1 MNKRWVRVTCVE
13 SVPLREGR
21 EVLIGKRSIAVFNL
35 GHQFLAVDNHC
46 PHRQG
51 PLADGIVSGSSVV
64 CPLHAWR
71 INLQTGEVERPTAGA
86 GPPPPFHGG
95 GAAGGEA
102 SVGIPIVEA
111 TTPQELP
118 APSCRTNAIRN
129 IFVAP
134 GVPNGIPAVIAM
146 RSPGRARPSW

>member
-86 GPPPPFHGG
+86 GHCVRAYPTR
-95 GAAGGEA
+95 
-102 SVGIPIVEA
+102 VEDGVISI
-111 TTPQELP
+111 ELP
-118 APSCRTNAIRN
+118 LPTAPAASDKHPEETLEPVTSGE
-129 IFVAP
+129 VA
-134 GVPNGIPAVIAM
+134 
-146 RSPGRARPSW
+146 